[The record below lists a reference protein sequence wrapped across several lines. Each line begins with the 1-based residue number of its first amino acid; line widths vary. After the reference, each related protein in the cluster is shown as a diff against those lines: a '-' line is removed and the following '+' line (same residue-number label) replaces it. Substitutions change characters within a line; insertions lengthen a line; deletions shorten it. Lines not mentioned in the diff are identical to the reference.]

1 VPGFDAAQVKLPV
14 NRWILSELRRAIQET
29 NAALDEFRF
38 NDAANAIY
46 HFAWGTFCDWYLEFT
61 KPALNGGDE
70 SARAEIRATTAF
82 VLRDIVKLL
91 HPIMPFITEE
101 IWEKL
106 KLGDGLLMLSS
117 WPDLPRAEDE
127 AAKAELDWVVQAI
140 TEIRALRSEMN
151 VPAGAR
157 LVLGY
162 KDAAQTAVARLNAH
176 ADIIRTLARL
186 ERIEP
191 DAGTARGAVQIV
203 VPEAT
208 LVLPLAGV
216 IDANA
221 ERGRL
226 GKEIGKL
233 AGEIDKIDKKLA
245 NPGFLAK
252 ADPEV
257 VEDQRERREEA
268 EAARIRLATAL
279 ERLGAL

>member
-1 VPGFDAAQVKLPV
+1 
-14 NRWILSELRRAIQET
+14 
-29 NAALDEFRF
+29 
-38 NDAANAIY
+38 
-46 HFAWGTFCDWYLEFT
+46 
-61 KPALNGGDE
+61 
-70 SARAEIRATTAF
+70 
-82 VLRDIVKLL
+82 
-91 HPIMPFITEE
+91 MPFITEE

-106 KLGDGLLMLSS
+106 KLGDGLLMLSP
-117 WPDLPRAEDE
+117 WPKPVQRVDA

-162 KDAAQTAVARLNAH
+162 KDASAAATTRLQTH

-186 ERIEP
+186 EKIEA
-191 DAGTARGAVQIV
+191 DTGTAKGAVQIV

-216 IDANA
+216 IDATA
-221 ERGRL
+221 ERTRL
-226 GKEIGKL
+226 NKEIGRL
-233 AGEIDKIDKKLA
+233 AGDIDKIDKKLA

-257 VEDQRERREEA
+257 VEEQRERRQEA
-268 EAARIRLATAL
+268 EAARARLTTAL

>member
-1 VPGFDAAQVKLPV
+1 VKLPV
-14 NRWILSELRRAIQET
+14 NRWILGELRRAAADT
-29 NAALDEFRF
+29 DAALADYRF
-38 NDAANAIY
+38 NDAANALY
-46 HFAWGTFCDWYLEFT
+46 HFTWGTFCDWYLEFT
-61 KPALNGGDE
+61 KPVLNGADQAARDE
-70 SARAEIRATTAF
+70 ARATTAY
-82 VLRDIVKLL
+82 VLGEIVKLL
-91 HPIMPFITEE
+91 HPFIPFITEE

-106 KLGDGLLMLSS
+106 KLGDGLLMLAP
-117 WPDLPRAEDE
+117 WPRISEQVEDM
-127 AAKAELDWVVQAI
+127 AAKAELDWVVRTI

-162 KDAAQTAVARLNAH
+162 KDASAGAVARLTKH

-186 ERIEP
+186 ERIEEEN
-191 DAGTARGAVQIV
+191 GTARGTVQIV

-216 IDANA
+216 IDAAA

-226 GKEIGKL
+226 SKEIGKL

-257 VEDQRERREEA
+257 VEDQRERRAAA
-268 EAARIRLATAL
+268 EAARARLATAL

>member
-1 VPGFDAAQVKLPV
+1 
-14 NRWILSELRRAIQET
+14 
-29 NAALDEFRF
+29 
-38 NDAANAIY
+38 
-46 HFAWGTFCDWYLEFT
+46 
-61 KPALNGGDE
+61 
-70 SARAEIRATTAF
+70 
-82 VLRDIVKLL
+82 
-91 HPIMPFITEE
+91 
-101 IWEKL
+101 
-106 KLGDGLLMLSS
+106 
-117 WPDLPRAEDE
+117 
-127 AAKAELDWVVQAI
+127 VQAI

-157 LVLGY
+157 LVLGH
-162 KDAAQTAVARLNAH
+162 KDASAAATARLKTH

-186 ERIEP
+186 EKIEP
-191 DAGTARGAVQIV
+191 DTGTARGAVQIV

-216 IDANA
+216 IDAAA

-226 GKEIGKL
+226 GKEIGRL

-257 VEDQRERREEA
+257 VEEQRERRQDA
-268 EAARIRLATAL
+268 EAARARLATAL